1 VGIYFTRL
9 CVPLWVPT
17 PLPEPSWRKVEFM
30 AAAGSC
36 TTPMRPRLLI
46 ALSESRDNLR
56 NATEAEY
63 AVAMLNF
70 ANARMLL
77 LELDGETFEFG
88 QRVETE
94 KP

>member
-1 VGIYFTRL
+1 
-9 CVPLWVPT
+9 
-17 PLPEPSWRKVEFM
+17 M